1 MVHASCSFAEKLM
14 SNHFTL
20 YIFFFLVSVNCVQN
34 QTLPQHMVKQPRE
47 LERPSS
53 PITLDF
59 PGILWARQGGSHMYL
74 CRSSQT
80 VWQTWVI
87 CLTTSSFIPC
97 VSPAHYLPLTFLDVQ
112 NTDCLKGP
120 WFYGQNE
127 TPRALRRRHVIT
139 QTPLTIDQYSFRMT
153 KLRPNVAEQ

>member
-20 YIFFFLVSVNCVQN
+20 YIFFFLVSINCVQN
-34 QTLPQHMVKQPRE
+34 LTLPQHTVKQPRE

-59 PGILWARQGGSHMYL
+59 PGILWIIYMYIYIPL
-74 CRSSQT
+74 QIKPNCMRNLSNLLNDFIVYSLRFTSALPSSNFPWCT
-80 VWQTWVI
+80 KHRLFKRPMVLWTK
-87 CLTTSSFIPC
+87 LEATSSEEKTRN
-97 VSPAHYLPLTFLDVQ
+97 Y
-112 NTDCLKGP
+112 TD
-120 WFYGQNE
+120 
-127 TPRALRRRHVIT
+127 TA
-139 QTPLTIDQYSFRMT
+139 DQYSFRMT